1 MPFFAQQ
8 KAGGGFK
15 PSFVARIKR
24 CQDLLDLPYRQ
35 AFTAACLR
43 TDACAPLCHGRIL
56 GIGVGLVSRCGL
68 ARLVLLPLQ

>member
-24 CQDLLDLPYRQ
+24 CQDLLDLLYRQ
-35 AFTAACLR
+35 AFSAAGLR
-43 TDACAPLCHGRIL
+43 TNACAPLCHG
-56 GIGVGLVSRCGL
+56 SCHAEL
-68 ARLVLLPLQ
+68 AKPH